1 MKRFKGETVVDLA
14 IAANFARE
22 LTEEQFA
29 EQRRTQRPRAAAN
42 GTEHGSAAGP
52 RESRERKGTRLR
64 RTLGRLA
71 HVRG

>member
-1 MKRFKGETVVDLA
+1 MVDLA

-29 EQRRTQRPRAAAN
+29 VQRRTQRRGGAAN
-42 GTEHGSAAGP
+42 RVTTGSAPAP
-52 RESRERKGTRLR
+52 RESRERKSTRMR